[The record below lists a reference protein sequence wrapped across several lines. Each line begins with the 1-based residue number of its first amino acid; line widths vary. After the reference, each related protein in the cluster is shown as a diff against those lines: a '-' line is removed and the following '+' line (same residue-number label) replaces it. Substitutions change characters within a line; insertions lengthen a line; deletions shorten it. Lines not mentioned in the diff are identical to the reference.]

1 MQERSESLHGCP
13 AKLIGSGGIMAS
25 AFSSTV
31 IFARRLVLVLL
42 LLAGAQ
48 AAAQAAPLRIV
59 AIGASNTSG
68 WGVGSGSAYP
78 ERLQAMLR
86 AKGIDAEVKNSG
98 IPAET
103 TNGMLGRIDSA
114 VPDGT
119 SIVILQPGGN
129 DLRFF
134 GTKERRTSNINAMVA
149 KLRARNIKVIVYDPV
164 FPPEDYQWD
173 RIHINTDGHNKMAA
187 ALVPQVMAAIGGA
200 KR

>member
-164 FPPEDYQWD
+164 FPPEDYHWD

>member
-1 MQERSESLHGCP
+1 MTL
-13 AKLIGSGGIMAS
+13 AILKTL
-25 AFSSTV
+25 AFG
-31 IFARRLVLVLL
+31 RRLALAALVL
-42 LLAGAQ
+42 AVAHATAQ
-48 AAAQAAPLRIV
+48 AASLKIV

-68 WGVGSGSAYP
+68 WGVSSGSAYP

-119 SIVILQPGGN
+119 HIVILQPGGN

-149 KLRARNIKVIVYDPV
+149 KVRARGIKVIVYDPV

-173 RIHINTDGHNKMAA
+173 RIHINTEGHNKIAA
-187 ALVPQVMAAIGGA
+187 ALVPQVMAAMGGA

>member
-134 GTKERRTSNINAMVA
+134 GTKERRTSNINSMVA

>member
-1 MQERSESLHGCP
+1 MTP
-13 AKLIGSGGIMAS
+13 
-25 AFSSTV
+25 V
-31 IFARRLVLVLL
+31 ILKTLAMGRRLVLAAL
-42 LLAGAQ
+42 LLACTQAATQ
-48 AAAQAAPLRIV
+48 AAALKIV

-119 SIVILQPGGN
+119 NLVILQPGGN

-134 GTKERRTSNINAMVA
+134 GTKERRTSNVNAMVA
-149 KLRARNIKVIVYDPV
+149 KLRARGIKVIVYDPV

-173 RIHINTDGHNKMAA
+173 RIHINTEGHNKIATQ
-187 ALVPQVMAAIGGA
+187 LVPQVIAAMGSA
-200 KR
+200 KAKSDPAQAEKTSAKPN